1 MRRVLL
7 PQQLLCAVLPARL
20 QGSVPCAVQHRLALP
35 DTVLL
40 HIPLDLQ
47 STAMSLC
54 TMIATEWTF
63 SPATALELT
72 QQKLPICPSCRQQ
85 HSLSR
90 SAHQ

>member
-20 QGSVPCAVQHRLALP
+20 QGSVPCAVQQRVALP

-40 HIPLDLQ
+40 HTALDLQ
-47 STAMSLC
+47 SIAMSLC
-54 TMIATEWTF
+54 TTMATEWRF

-72 QQKLPICPSCRQQ
+72 QQELLDCPSCRQQ

-90 SAHQ
+90 SVHQ